1 MISILMPAYN
11 ASKYIDKSIESILA
25 QSYTNFE
32 LLICDDCSTDDTWT
46 KISSFNDPRIKRYK
60 NTENLG
66 YLKTSNFLIT
76 KAQGNY
82 VSFQDADDYSSPER
96 FLRLMSHLEKYD
108 LDLVGSYCNTFV
120 ENDKPLSTIKYSI
133 ENNDI
138 YNDILNRPTPP
149 FCGSAILV
157 SINVIKECGLY
168 DAKFDRIGAED
179 FDWVYRISL
188 KKFKMGNVP
197 ESLYNYRQ
205 HSEGVSKVNFQKN
218 DLALHS
224 ADIAKDLYLAR
235 LNINLDYD
243 FDYFSSKYLSQG
255 GITSDNLLYQNLHIS
270 LYGDRNEA
278 TKEFLNFLLKS
289 KNSKRKVKT
298 LTIAFTNI
306 IFGYERTETLKGW
319 FRQ

>member
-25 QSYTNFE
+25 QSHTDFE

-46 KISSFNDPRIKRYK
+46 KISSFNDHRIKRYK

-66 YLKTSNFLIT
+66 YLKTSNFLIS
-76 KAQGNY
+76 KAQGMHI
-82 VSFQDADDYSSPER
+82 SFQDADDYSSPER
-96 FLRLMSHLEKYD
+96 FLRLIDHLKRYN
-108 LDLVGSYCNTFV
+108 LDLVGSYCTTFV

-138 YNDILNRPTPP
+138 YDDILNKPTPP

-168 DAKFDRIGAED
+168 DPNFDRIGGED
-179 FDWVYRISL
+179 FDWIYRISL

-218 DLALHS
+218 ILALHS

-235 LNINLDYD
+235 LNSNFDFD

-255 GITSDNLLYQNLHIS
+255 STISDQLLYQNLHIS
-270 LYGDRNEA
+270 LYSNRSEA

-289 KNSKRKVKT
+289 KSSKRKVKT
-298 LTIAFTNI
+298 LAIAFTTI

-319 FRQ
+319 FR